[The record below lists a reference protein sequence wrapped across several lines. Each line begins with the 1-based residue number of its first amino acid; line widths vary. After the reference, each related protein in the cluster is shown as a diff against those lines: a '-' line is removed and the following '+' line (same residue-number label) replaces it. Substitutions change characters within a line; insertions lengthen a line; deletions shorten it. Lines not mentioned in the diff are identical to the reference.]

1 MSQAVTGSTML
12 RRQLGRKLEALRKAA
27 GLTMEKAAED
37 LDRARATLYR
47 IESGA
52 ENVRFR
58 ATDVKE
64 MLKLYGASAEDSELV
79 LAMAAATR
87 ENKNWWHDYIGS
99 GLPRWFQL
107 YVGLED
113 AASNIRQYQAEL
125 VPGLFQTRAYT
136 EQLLKLPNGAID
148 AGNDDEQ
155 QRAIQLRVERQA
167 LLTRFSAPQLSVIIN
182 EAVLRRPVGSATI
195 MAEQL
200 HQILKATE
208 LPNVTVRVLAFSA
221 GLHAGMTAGAF
232 SILEFP
238 SDSKGREV
246 EPPVAYLEAATGAIY
261 LDKHHETAV
270 YDAIWA
276 DITVRALNE
285 SRSKSL
291 IQQVAEEYSRA

>member
-1 MSQAVTGSTML
+1 ML

-27 GLTMEKAAED
+27 GLTMEKAAEE

-58 ATDVKE
+58 AADVKE
-64 MLKLYGASAEDSELV
+64 MLKLYGASDDDIELV

-107 YVGLED
+107 YIGLEA
-113 AASNIRQYQAEL
+113 AASTIRQYQAEL
-125 VPGLFQTRAYT
+125 VPGLLQTRAYA
-136 EQLLKLPNGAID
+136 EQLFRMPGGAIEAED
-148 AGNDDEQ
+148 HDGQ

-167 LLTRFSAPQLSVIIN
+167 LLTRFSAPELRVIIN

-200 HQILKATE
+200 HQILKAAE
-208 LPNVTVRVLAFSA
+208 LPNVTVQVLNFSA
-221 GLHAGMTAGAF
+221 GLHAGAMTGPF
-232 SILEFP
+232 SILGFP
-238 SDSKGREV
+238 RDSSGKEA
-246 EPPVAYLEAATGAIY
+246 EPPVTYLEAATGAIY
-261 LDKHHETAV
+261 LDKPHETEA
-270 YDAIWA
+270 YNMIWA
-276 DITVRALNE
+276 DMTSRALNE
-285 SRSKSL
+285 SQSKDL

>member
-1 MSQAVTGSTML
+1 ML
-12 RRQLGRKLEALRKAA
+12 RRQLGRKLESLRKAA
-27 GLTMEKAAED
+27 GLTMEKAAEE

-58 ATDVKE
+58 AADVKE
-64 MLKLYGASAEDSELV
+64 MLKLYGASKEDAELV
-79 LAMAAATR
+79 LAMASATR

-107 YVGLED
+107 YIGLEA
-113 AASNIRQYQAEL
+113 AASDIRKYQPEL
-125 VPGLFQTRAYT
+125 VPGLFQTRAYA
-136 EQLLKLPNGAID
+136 EQVFEMPGGSID
-148 AGNDDEQ
+148 AGASEER
-155 QRAIQLRVERQA
+155 QRAIQLRIERQG
-167 LLTRFSAPQLSVIIN
+167 LLTRFSAPQLTVIMN

-200 HQILKATE
+200 HQILKAAE
-208 LPNVTVRVLAFSA
+208 LPNVTVQVLTFSA
-221 GLHAGMTAGAF
+221 GLHAGAMAGGF
-232 SILEFP
+232 SIMRFP
-238 SDSKGREV
+238 RDSSGKEA

-261 LDKHHETAV
+261 LDKPHEIAA

-276 DITVRALNE
+276 DMAGRALNE
-285 SRSKSL
+285 SRSKNL

>member
-1 MSQAVTGSTML
+1 ML

-27 GLTMEKAAED
+27 GLTMEKAAEE
-37 LDRARATLYR
+37 LDRARATIYR

-58 ATDVKE
+58 AADVKE
-64 MLKLYGASAEDSELV
+64 MLKLYSASDDDTELV

-107 YVGLED
+107 YIGLED
-113 AASNIRQYQAEL
+113 AASSIRQYQAEL
-125 VPGLFQTRAYT
+125 VPGLIQTRAYA
-136 EQLLKLPNGAID
+136 EQLFKLPNGAIN
-148 AGNDDEQ
+148 AENGDEQ

-200 HQILKATE
+200 HQIIKATE
-208 LPNVTVRVLAFSA
+208 LPNVTVRVLTFFA
-221 GLHAGMTAGAF
+221 GLHAGATTGAF

-238 SDSKGREV
+238 RDSKGREV
-246 EPPVAYLEAATGAIY
+246 EPPVAYLESATGAIY
-261 LDKHHETAV
+261 LDKPHETAV
-270 YDAIWA
+270 YDSIWA
-276 DITVRALNE
+276 DMAGHALNE

-291 IQQVAEEYSRA
+291 IQQVAEEYSPCLT

>member
-12 RRQLGRKLEALRKAA
+12 RRQLGRKLESLRKAA
-27 GLTMEKAAED
+27 GLTMEKAAEE

-58 ATDVKE
+58 AADVKE
-64 MLKLYGASAEDSELV
+64 MLKLYDASDQDTELV

-107 YVGLED
+107 YIGLEA
-113 AASNIRQYQAEL
+113 AASSIRQYQAEL
-125 VPGLFQTRAYT
+125 VPGLFQTRAYA
-136 EQLLKLPNGAID
+136 EQLFRMPGGAIEAED
-148 AGNDDEQ
+148 RDGQE
-155 QRAIQLRVERQA
+155 RAIQLRVERQA

-182 EAVLRRPVGSATI
+182 EAVLRRAVGSATI
-195 MAEQL
+195 MTEQL
-200 HQILKATE
+200 HQILKAAE
-208 LPNVTVRVLAFSA
+208 LPNVTVQVLNFSA
-221 GLHAGMTAGAF
+221 GLHAGAMAGAF
-232 SILEFP
+232 SILDFP
-238 SDSKGREV
+238 KDSSGKEV
-246 EPPVAYLEAATGAIY
+246 EPPVTYLEAATGAIY
-261 LDKHHETAV
+261 LDKPHET
-270 YDAIWA
+270 DAYNIIWA
-276 DITVRALNE
+276 DMANRAMNE

>member
-1 MSQAVTGSTML
+1 ML
-12 RRQLGRKLEALRKAA
+12 RRQLGRKLEGLRKAA
-27 GLTMEKAAED
+27 GLTMEQAAEQ

-47 IESGA
+47 IENGA

-64 MLKLYGASAEDSELV
+64 MLSLYEASEQDAELV

-107 YVGLED
+107 YIGLE
-113 AASNIRQYQAEL
+113 ASASHIRQYEAEL
-125 VPGLFQTRAYT
+125 VPGLLQTRAYA
-136 EQLLKLPNGAID
+136 EQIFQMPGGSINSSDKE
-148 AGNDDEQ
+148 EQ
-155 QRAIQLRVERQA
+155 ERAVQLRLERQA
-167 LLTRFSAPQLSVIIN
+167 LLTRFGAPKLSVMIDETI
-182 EAVLRRPVGSATI
+182 LRRPVGNATI

-200 HQILKATE
+200 EQIQKAAE
-208 LPNVTVRVLAFSA
+208 LPNVTVQVLAFSA
-221 GLHAGMTAGAF
+221 GLHAGAMTGAF

-238 SDSKGREV
+238 TDARGKEV

-261 LDKHHETAV
+261 LDKPHET
-270 YDAIWA
+270 DAYNTIWSDMA
-276 DITVRALNE
+276 SRALNE